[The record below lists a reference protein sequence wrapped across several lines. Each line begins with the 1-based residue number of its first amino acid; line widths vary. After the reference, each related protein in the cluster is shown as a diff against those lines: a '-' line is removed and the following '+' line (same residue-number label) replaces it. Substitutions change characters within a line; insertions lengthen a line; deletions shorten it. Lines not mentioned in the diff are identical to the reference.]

1 MEWFRSHT
9 TTLSPSPTLFP
20 ILSFVFFMSHCFPYR
35 PLLSQYRSVLL
46 SVKMIIKLNTHL
58 LRHAAVLRIY
68 PFYEKNAFCSRIF
81 KSCLFL
87 KHPSSAVM
95 PCSKPCSNDSGN
107 YPAASSSELSL
118 QLAMPTFAS
127 ARDLLASN
135 IILLK
140 INGQR
145 LQINF
150 NEVKF
155 PETYTVCSFAKEQ
168 QRNLT
173 VRTIETLNNTASS
186 LAAFEKQVFVG
197 TYVAHIAIRERNS

>member
-1 MEWFRSHT
+1 
-9 TTLSPSPTLFP
+9 
-20 ILSFVFFMSHCFPYR
+20 
-35 PLLSQYRSVLL
+35 
-46 SVKMIIKLNTHL
+46 
-58 LRHAAVLRIY
+58 
-68 PFYEKNAFCSRIF
+68 
-81 KSCLFL
+81 
-87 KHPSSAVM
+87 
-95 PCSKPCSNDSGN
+95 
-107 YPAASSSELSL
+107 
-118 QLAMPTFAS
+118 MPTFAS

-186 LAAFEKQVFVG
+186 LAAFEK
-197 TYVAHIAIRERNS
+197 